1 MIGQGGPKAS
11 RARVARHAR
20 AMPWLCLAA
29 LAWCVCCVAAAS
41 SASADEATLQLRIA
55 WGGGVERMWHGSI
68 RVSDG
73 ELSEIEPL
81 GIEADESG
89 SIWLEDGAIE
99 IRQRS
104 LRAYDGIDVLVT
116 ADLEAQLSITLAD
129 GESEISKKIEVPL
142 KTLVSQSN
150 ATVLDEAGNRL
161 LVSRSP
167 SDRLRISIERQT
179 LIFAPG
185 EMFPFQIEP
194 YLLDQGGAKVR
205 FSAQI
210 TSNPAGQR
218 VWSEEYDSGPEG
230 TSTAITIKVPDAEG
244 VYDLSIAAT
253 QSSRLRRL
261 NLKKSLAER
270 KIQFVVLD
278 PKSQNETGQAQLTKI
293 VEIDPVNP
301 RWWERFAAVPWIPGL
316 RRGPLGNGDAAAWEH
331 PKLGP
336 MIQLGPGG
344 AVPNVSWEAYPLPIA
359 NPGQPHVLE
368 IEYPSDVPQSMG
380 ISLIEPNAAG
390 AVSPIGLDSGVYVSD
405 EEAENTPQLAR
416 HRVVF
421 WPRTKTPLLLIT
433 NRREG
438 SRAVYGK
445 ISVLGTSH
453 SQFPMLSSLSRAE
466 AASALPPAFAN
477 HRPPDRLWAGYL
489 DRPLFVENFSAPEA
503 LDSTSHRSLDD
514 WNTFYQGGTRLVKYL
529 KHVGYSGLMMSAFA
543 DGSAI
548 YPSQVVQSTPRYD
561 TGVFFATGQ
570 DPRRKDVLEMLFRLF
585 DREGLT
591 LIPALQFAAPLADL
605 EELLRQGGPPAVG
618 LEWIGADGRP
628 WLASNT
634 PRQGLAPYY
643 NLLDPRVQEA
653 MLEVAREVVSRYSA
667 HESFGGVS
675 LQLSADGYAQ
685 LPGEDWGYDDR
696 TIARFEQETNSQVPG
711 EGEQR
716 FAARAKHLRGPGR
729 AAWTA
734 WRARTVGDFHRRL
747 QEEIGSRH
755 KGAKLYLAGATM
767 LDNRQTQYRLRPTL
781 PRRAKLDEAMLELG
795 IRAASYHD
803 EQDIVLL
810 RPQHIKPPAGASPA
824 QSADWEINLAPGE
837 MDRLFGGGS
846 QAASLFYHEPQK
858 VRLASFDAKSPF
870 GPANTYTWLVSEM
883 SPSGDRNRRR
893 FVHSLATLDAQEMF
907 DGGWLLPLG
916 QETALHDILSVY
928 RLLPRERFETLP
940 GEHQPVTIRTLVRDR
955 QTYVY
960 FVNDSPWEITLTM
973 GVDLPRD
980 CRMEKLGESR
990 GIGTIGRTTGE
1001 APWKVT
1007 LRPYDLVA
1015 ARFSS
1020 AQVRFRQPQTVIS
1033 EQVRLGLQRRI
1044 RDLGA
1049 RVAALGNP
1057 QPVAVLANSSFE
1069 FPLEDGAIP
1078 GWVASADEGGNVA
1091 LDPTQKRSGGQ
1102 SLKLATSGRPVKV
1115 TSAPFAPPTTGRLAV
1130 EVWLRSADPT
1140 ERPSVR
1146 ISVEGALRDA
1156 RFDPFGIIPQVG
1168 RTAANTGDWVR
1179 YSFPLDY
1186 LPGEGLSELRLGF
1199 ELLGAGEVWVDDVQI
1214 FDLAFSEAERYELS
1228 KLISLASVVLE
1239 KGQLA
1244 DCSQLLDGYWPQ
1256 FLVSHVPLTQANTP
1270 VAQRPRDNRAAS
1282 APPAPMP
1289 AAPKKPTMM
1298 DNLRDYLPRM
1308 PRR

>member
-11 RARVARHAR
+11 RAVVARIAR
-20 AMPWLCLAA
+20 VMPWLCLAA
-29 LAWCVCCVAAAS
+29 LAWCVGCGPGAS
-41 SASADEATLQLRIA
+41 RASAAEATLQLRIA

-73 ELSEIEPL
+73 QLSEIEPL

-116 ADLEAQLSITLAD
+116 ADLGAKLSISLAD
-129 GESEISKKIEVPL
+129 GESEIAKQIEVPL
-142 KTLVSQSN
+142 QTLVNQSHN
-150 ATVLDEAGNRL
+150 TTLDEAGNRL

-167 SDRLRISIERQT
+167 SDRLRISIERET

-185 EMFPFQIEP
+185 EMFAFEIEP

-205 FSAQI
+205 FQAQI

-244 VYDLSIAAT
+244 VYDLSIAAS
-253 QSSRLRRL
+253 QSSRLRGRFP
-261 NLKKSLAER
+261 LKKALAER
-270 KIQFVVLD
+270 KVQFVVLD
-278 PKSQNETGQAQLTKI
+278 PKSQNQTGQAPLSKI

-301 RWWERFAAVPWIPGL
+301 RWWERFATVPWIPGL
-316 RRGPLGNGDAAAWEH
+316 RRGPLGNGDAATWEH

-344 AVPNVSWEAYPLPIA
+344 AAPNVSWEAYPLPIT

-438 SRAVYGK
+438 SRAIYGK
-445 ISVLGTSH
+445 ISVLGTAH
-453 SQFPMLSSLSRAE
+453 SQFPVLSSLGRAE
-466 AASALPPAFAN
+466 TASVLPPAFAD
-477 HRPPDRLWAGYL
+477 HRRPDRLWAGYL

-503 LDSTSHRSLDD
+503 LDATSHRSLDD
-514 WNTFYQGGTRLVKYL
+514 WDTFYQGGTRLVKYL

-570 DPRRKDVLEMLFRLF
+570 DPRRKDVLELLFRLF

-591 LIPALQFAAPLADL
+591 LIPALQFAAPLVEL
-605 EELLRQGGPPAVG
+605 EDLLRRDGPQAVG
-618 LEWIGADGRP
+618 LEWIGADGKP

-653 MLEVAREVVSRYSA
+653 MLEVAREVVIRYSA
-667 HESFGGVS
+667 HDSFGGVS

-685 LPGEDWGYDDR
+685 LPGEDWGYDDK
-696 TIARFEQETNSQVPG
+696 TIARFEHETKSQVPG

-729 AAWTA
+729 AEWTA

-795 IRAASYHD
+795 IRAGSYQD

-810 RPQHIKPPAGASPA
+810 RPQHIKPPAGASPVQA
-824 QSADWEINLAPGE
+824 ADWEINLAPGE

-846 QAASLFYHEPQK
+846 QTASLFYHEPQK

-916 QETALHDILSVY
+916 QEAALHEILSVY

-980 CRMEKLGESR
+980 CRLEKLGESR
-990 GIGTIGRTTGE
+990 GIGAIARGTPE
-1001 APWKVT
+1001 PQWKVT
-1007 LRPYDLVA
+1007 LRPYDLAA

-1020 AQVRFRQPQTVIS
+1020 AQVRLRQPQTVIS

-1057 QPVAVLANSSFE
+1057 QPVTSLANSSFE
-1069 FPLEDGAIP
+1069 FPPEDGAIP
-1078 GWVASADEGGNVA
+1078 GWIASADEGGNVA

-1102 SLKLATSGRPVKV
+1102 SLKLATSGRPVKA

-1130 EVWLRSADPT
+1130 EVWLRSADPN
-1140 ERPSVR
+1140 EQPSVR
-1146 ISVEGALRDA
+1146 ISVEGELRDA

-1168 RTAANTGDWVR
+1168 RTAAATGDWVR

-1256 FLVSHVPLTQANTP
+1256 FLVSHVPLSQPNTP
-1270 VAQRPRDNRAAS
+1270 VAQRLRENR
-1282 APPAPMP
+1282 APPAPSP
-1289 AAPKKPTMM
+1289 AVPKKPTMM
-1298 DNLRDYLPRM
+1298 DNLRDYLPRL